1 MLDQAVSQVNDVTLG
16 ELGSPAGHRL
26 DIDAV
31 TVRYGAAVAVDAVS
45 LTVQPGEIM
54 ALLGPSGCGKTTLL
68 RAIAGFIRPDNGHV
82 LVDGRS
88 IDHLPP
94 GKRGVGIVF
103 QSYALFPHMT
113 VAQNVAYGLE
123 ARNVPRAKIVRRV
136 EAALLAVRMEAF
148 GARKPR
154 ALSGGQQ
161 QRVALARALAI
172 EPSILLLDEP
182 FAALDRALRLD
193 LQLEIKRL
201 QRRFGVTAVLVTHDQ
216 DEAMSMADRMA
227 VMRAGRV
234 EQVDAPAA
242 VYDQPATPFV
252 AGFVGT
258 TNTLHGRIEARDGA
272 AYRIHLDVGATVTLA
287 SPLGLAVGE
296 RVVVC
301 ARPEHLALRDA
312 GDPDSAAWPALLRL
326 SLPLGPS
333 LVHDVKAGAAELKLH
348 EARRGAPPP
357 PGAVRVALSHDA
369 RPTLYPAGDAA

>member
-1 MLDQAVSQVNDVTLG
+1 MAS
-16 ELGSPAGHRL
+16 AGHRL
-26 DIDAV
+26 DIDGV
-31 TVRYGAAVAVDAVS
+31 TVRYGMATAVDAVS

-68 RAIAGFIRPDNGHV
+68 RTVAGFIRPDDGQV

-88 IDHLPP
+88 INHLPP

-123 ARNVPRAKIVRRV
+123 ARSIPKAEVVRRV

-234 EQVDAPAA
+234 EQVDAPAV
-242 VYDQPATPFV
+242 VYDRPATPFV

-272 AYRIHLDVGATVTLA
+272 EYRVHLDVGAVMTVG
-287 SPLGLAVGE
+287 SPLGLAAGE

-301 ARPEHLALRDA
+301 ARPEHLALRPAD
-312 GDPDSAAWPALLRL
+312 DPDPAAWPALLRL

>member
-1 MLDQAVSQVNDVTLG
+1 MPERTATLT
-16 ELGSPAGHRL
+16 EQPLAPRGHRL
-26 DIDAV
+26 DIDGV
-31 TVRYGAAVAVDAVS
+31 RVRYGQSVAVDGVTLS
-45 LTVQPGEIM
+45 VEPGEIL

-68 RAIAGFIRPDNGHV
+68 RSVAGFIRPDSGRV
-82 LVDGRS
+82 MVDGAA

-94 GKRGVGIVF
+94 GRRGVGIVF

-113 VAQNVAYGLE
+113 AAENVAYGLE
-123 ARNVPRAKIVRRV
+123 ARRMPRAEIVRRV
-136 EAALLAVRMEAF
+136 EAALAAVRMDAL
-148 GARKPR
+148 GDRRPR

-227 VMRAGRV
+227 VMRGGRV
-234 EQVDAPAA
+234 EQVGAPAE
-242 VYDQPATPFV
+242 VYARPATPFV

-258 TNTLHGRIEARDGA
+258 TNALHGVVEARDGA
-272 AYRIHLDVGATVTLA
+272 GYRVRLDVGALVPVE
-287 SPLGLAVGE
+287 SPRGFAVGE
-296 RVVVC
+296 RVLLC
-301 ARPEHLALRDA
+301 ARPEHLMLQGAGS
-312 GDPDSAAWPALLRL
+312 GDPAAWPARLRL

-333 LVHDVKAGAAELKLH
+333 LVHDVEAGATEMKLH
-348 EARRGAPPP
+348 EARAGAPPA
-357 PGAVRVALSHDA
+357 PGPVRVALMPGV
-369 RPTLYPAGDAA
+369 RPTLFPAGDIG